1 VFYIATLRAFFR
13 IRAKKRSSDWLAKRF
28 LLKKVGNSE
37 SVTPSRS
44 HRVGRLRDSR
54 WTVSSQHPVTKRH
67 KRSRD
72 NASVLFLPRV
82 RTAPEPANRTRHA
95 PSAEA
100 CPRRRFAWRVV
111 RLAARSNLIVAFF
124 RTRTRTTRPSCF
136 IPESAPRASP
146 RSRTRHVPSS
156 ETCPRRR
163 VVGGASVICA
173 RSIDRTNERSSFV
186 TPPASNSTTLRRS
199 RCRHALRPRM
209 SPRRW
214 CSAKPAI
221 PARRRAG

>member
-44 HRVGRLRDSR
+44 RRVGRLRDSR

-72 NASVLFLPRV
+72 TRPYCFCPGSAPRPSP
-82 RTAPEPANRTRHA
+82 RTERDTPR
-95 PSAEA
+95 
-100 CPRRRFAWRVV
+100 PRRRALVDVSRDASFDWLRD
-111 RLAARSNLIVAFF
+111 RISIVAFF

-136 IPESAPRASP
+136 FPESAPRASP
-146 RSRTRHVPSS
+146 RSRARHVPSS

-163 VVGGASVICA
+163 VVGGASVI
-173 RSIDRTNERSSFV
+173 
-186 TPPASNSTTLRRS
+186 
-199 RCRHALRPRM
+199 
-209 SPRRW
+209 
-214 CSAKPAI
+214 
-221 PARRRAG
+221 